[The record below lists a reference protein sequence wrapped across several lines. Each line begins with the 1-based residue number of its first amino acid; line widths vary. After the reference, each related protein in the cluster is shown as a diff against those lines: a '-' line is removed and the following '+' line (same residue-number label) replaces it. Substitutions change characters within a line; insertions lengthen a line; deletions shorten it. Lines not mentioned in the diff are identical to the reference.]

1 MSDIAEITRIKRNL
15 LERYDIGESEMYT
28 VREMLA
34 SVSVA
39 TRMSWAAHRQ
49 TIRDEDTAYCLL
61 GLFDV
66 NMPLLYGEGGEKAF
80 LRLQREIVQQIPSDH
95 SILAWGRG
103 MSGSV
108 RNKTSILSPSPRWF
122 AHIEDLSVVPRPK
135 RFHDNDPWQQLH
147 PVGSFAW
154 TLRRSRY

>member
-1 MSDIAEITRIKRNL
+1 
-15 LERYDIGESEMYT
+15 MYT

-66 NMPLLYGEGGEKAF
+66 NMPLLYGEGDEKAF

-108 RNKTSILSPSPRWF
+108 RNKTSIFSPSPRWF
-122 AHIEDLSVVPRPK
+122 AHIEDLSVR
-135 RFHDNDPWQQLH
+135 DSMTMTLGSSCIQLE
-147 PVGSFAW
+147 
-154 TLRRSRY
+154 TLLGHLENLDIRLWLRK